1 MNEDSKNS
9 SETKTGNGLFSKAPD
24 DLFAISGQPEVQP
37 APERKQPV
45 PLGHAVKQQQ
55 TTPKFLSSKVVAPPL
70 QPPALQNNNETP
82 QPPAAA
88 EEPAAEKKTV
98 QPYDLVVEPSV
109 KSGDISLSVQTAPPE
124 PTAVQTQ
131 PPAEKAPAHHQRHRV
146 HHPEPAQEK
155 VATARKQVSL
165 GPNAS
170 SFSLGQIMK
179 EARIAAGYS
188 VAQVDQN
195 TKIKKDYLDA
205 LECDNMGRLPPP
217 VFIAAYIRSLCALY
231 NMDSD
236 AVKLASE
243 KLKALSEP
251 ADVPDTI
258 INNIEKDSFVNME
271 EVKKVKR
278 MVYIGVG
285 TLLVIISLITTIIVA
300 SYVRKSSS
308 NTTVSGGT
316 HAVKPVPGGRIV
328 SSDKTPAPPVFNSEA
343 LDTLSVPQNPPMRAL
358 RMKK

>member
-9 SETKTGNGLFSKAPD
+9 TETKPGNGLFSKAPD
-24 DLFAISGQPEVQP
+24 DLFAISSQPEAQP

-45 PLGHAVKQQQ
+45 PLGHAVKQQ

-70 QPPALQNNNETP
+70 QPPALQNNNEMP
-82 QPPAAA
+82 QPPAIT
-88 EEPAAEKKTV
+88 EEPVAEKKTV
-98 QPYDLVVEPSV
+98 QPYDLVVEPSA
-109 KSGDISLSVQTAPPE
+109 KSGDISLSVQTAPAE
-124 PTAVQTQ
+124 PAPIQ
-131 PPAEKAPAHHQRHRV
+131 PPAEKTPVHHQRHRV
-146 HHPEPAQEK
+146 HHSEPMQERA
-155 VATARKQVSL
+155 ATARKQVSL

-205 LECDNMGRLPPP
+205 LECDNINRLPPP

-236 AVKLASE
+236 AVKLANE

-271 EVKKVKR
+271 EVKKIRR
-278 MVYIGVG
+278 MIYIGIG
-285 TLLVIISLITTIIVA
+285 TIVVIISLVTMIIVA

-308 NTTVSGGT
+308 NTAVSGGT
-316 HAVKPVPGGRIV
+316 HAVKSVPGGRIV

-343 LDTLSVPQNPPMRAL
+343 LDSLAVPQNPPMRAL